1 MKSKKFFGV
10 ALLVI
15 MLITMSFMSLTAC
28 NSNKVTYDAGEY
40 GELVDLSADKPSV
53 KCKEG
58 YRFLG
63 WSEPVKEGNKTV
75 CKAQYEHIEYYLN
88 EVKDVYVFEQGRQD
102 GPYVISKITN
112 LQTNNETKQV
122 VDLRGEN
129 VNIEYFGNDSIKLDN
144 SPIMTDYNANGCCF
158 VAPTQPYE
166 FDVTAKVKIEDPI
179 YNIVANFELHF
190 VRNRIAAENISVSA
204 WSANGENVVSKDK
217 PCRIDVTVTP
227 DDTSFKECEYRIL
240 TISRDGYDL
249 DEELIKEIA
258 YFDHKYLEI
267 TDKAESGDLIYMQV
281 INKRDPQ
288 VKSDIIE
295 ICVY

>member
-1 MKSKKFFGV
+1 MKSKKVFGV

-15 MLITMSFMSLTAC
+15 MLLTMSFMTLTAC

-40 GELVDLSADKPSV
+40 GEVVDSSANEPSV

-63 WSEPVKEGNKTV
+63 WSEPIKEGNKTV

-102 GPYVISKITN
+102 GPYVISKVTN
-112 LQTNNETKQV
+112 LQTNNEKEQV
-122 VDLRGEN
+122 VDMRGEN
-129 VNIEYFGNDSIKLDN
+129 VNIEYFGNDSVKLDN
-144 SPIMTDYNANGCCF
+144 SPITTDYNANGCCF

-166 FDVTAKVKIEDPI
+166 FDVTAKVTIENPI

-190 VRNRIAAENISVSA
+190 VRNRIPAESILVDVWTKEGN
-204 WSANGENVVSKDK
+204 NVVSIGGL
-217 PCRIDVTVTP
+217 CQFNVTLNP
-227 DDTSFKECEYRIL
+227 DNTSYTECEYRIL

-249 DEELIKEIA
+249 DEELIKEVA
-258 YFDHKYLEI
+258 YFDHRYLEI
-267 TDKAESGDLIYMQV
+267 TDKAESGDLIYVQV

-295 ICVY
+295 ITVY

>member
-102 GPYVISKITN
+102 GPYVISKVTN
-112 LQTNNETKQV
+112 LQTNNEKKQV
-122 VDLRGEN
+122 VDLRSEN
-129 VNIEYFGNDSIKLDN
+129 VNVEYFGNDSIKLDN
-144 SPIMTDYNANGCCF
+144 SPITTDYNDNGSCF
-158 VAPTQPYE
+158 HAPTQPYE
-166 FDVTAKVKIEDPI
+166 FDVAAKVTIENPI

-204 WSANGENVVSKDK
+204 WSANGENIVSKDK

-267 TDKAESGDLIYMQV
+267 TDKAESGDLIYVQV

-295 ICVY
+295 ITVY

>member
-63 WSEPVKEGNKTV
+63 WSEPVKEGKESIY
-75 CKAQYEHIEYYLN
+75 KAQYEHIEYYLN

-122 VDLRGEN
+122 VDLRSEN

-144 SPIMTDYNANGCCF
+144 SPITTDYNVNGSCF
-158 VAPTQPYE
+158 HAPTQPYE
-166 FDVTAKVKIEDPI
+166 FDVAAKVTIENPI

-190 VRNRIAAENISVSA
+190 VRNRIPAESMSVEV
-204 WSANGENVVSKDK
+204 WTEEGNNVVSIGKF
-217 PCRIDVTVTP
+217 CQFIVTIEP
-227 DDTSFKECEYRIL
+227 ENTSYTDCEYRIL
-240 TISRDGYDL
+240 TISRDGYDI
-249 DEELIKEIA
+249 DNELIDEIA
-258 YFDHKYLEI
+258 YFKNERLNV
-267 TDKAESGDLIYMQV
+267 TDKAESGDLIYVQV

-295 ICVY
+295 ITVY

>member
-1 MKSKKFFGV
+1 MKSKKVFGI

-15 MLITMSFMSLTAC
+15 MLITMSFMTLTAC

-40 GELVDLSADKPSV
+40 GEVVDSSANEPSV

-63 WSEPVKEGNKTV
+63 WSEPVKEGKKSV

-88 EVKDVYVFEQGRQD
+88 EVKDVYVFEQGIQD
-102 GPYVISKITN
+102 GVSIISKVTN
-112 LQTNNETKQV
+112 LQTQKQTVETV
-122 VDLRGEN
+122 NLRSSAY
-129 VNIEYFGNDSIKLDN
+129 IEYFGNETIKPEDSPVKLSFSGD
-144 SPIMTDYNANGCCF
+144 CF
-158 VAPTQPYE
+158 WVNIQPYE
-166 FDVTAKVKIEDPI
+166 FDITAKVSIENSD
-179 YNIVANFELHF
+179 YNIIVNFELHF
-190 VRNRIAAENISVSA
+190 VRNRIAAESISVSA
-204 WSANGENVVSKDK
+204 WSANGKNVVSKDK
-217 PCRIDVTVTP
+217 PCRIDVTITP

-258 YFDHKYLEI
+258 YFDWDFLRI
-267 TDKAESGDLIYMQV
+267 TDKAESGDLIYIQV

-295 ICVY
+295 IYVY

>member
-1 MKSKKFFGV
+1 MKSKKVFGV

-28 NSNKVTYDAGEY
+28 NSNKVTYDAREY
-40 GELVDLSADKPSV
+40 GEVVDSSANEPSV

-75 CKAQYEHIEYYLN
+75 CKAQYEHIEYYLD
-88 EVKDVYVFEQGRQD
+88 EVKDVYIFEQGRQD

-112 LQTNNETKQV
+112 LQTKNETKQV
-122 VDLRGEN
+122 VDLRESA
-129 VNIEYFGNDSIKLDN
+129 NIEYFGNDSIKLDN
-144 SPIMTDYNANGCCF
+144 SPIMTDYNVNGCCF

-166 FDVTAKVKIEDPI
+166 FDVTAKVTIEDPI
-179 YNIVANFELHF
+179 YNIVTNFELHF
-190 VRNRIAAENISVSA
+190 VRNRIAAESMSVEV
-204 WSANGENVVSKDK
+204 WTEEGNNVVSIGKF
-217 PCRIDVTVTP
+217 CQFIVTINP
-227 DDTSFKECEYRIL
+227 DNTSYTECEYRL
-240 TISRDGYDL
+240 LSISRDGYDI
-249 DEELIKEIA
+249 DNELIDEIA
-258 YFDHKYLEI
+258 YFKNDRQNV
-267 TDKAESGDLIYMQV
+267 TDKAESGDLIYVQV

-295 ICVY
+295 IYVY

>member
-1 MKSKKFFGV
+1 MKSKKVFGV
-10 ALLVI
+10 ALLVL
-15 MLITMSFMSLTAC
+15 MLLTMSFMTLTAC

-40 GELVDLSADKPSV
+40 GEVVDSSEDKPSV

-75 CKAQYEHIEYYLN
+75 CKAEYEHIEYYLN
-88 EVKDVYVFEQGRQD
+88 EVKDVYVFEQGYQY
-102 GPYVISKITN
+102 GSYVISKVTN
-112 LQTNNETKQV
+112 LQTNKETQQV

-129 VNIEYFGNDSIKLDN
+129 VNIEYFGNDSVKLDN
-144 SPIMTDYNANGCCF
+144 SPITTNYKENVCCF
-158 VAPTQPYE
+158 VAPKQPYE
-166 FDVTAKVKIEDPI
+166 FDVTAKVTIKNPI

-190 VRNRIAAENISVSA
+190 VRNRIPAESISVLA
-204 WSANGENVVSKDK
+204 WSANGRNVVAKDK
-217 PCRIDVTVTP
+217 PCCIDVTITP
-227 DDTSFKECEYRIL
+227 DDASFKECEYRIL

-258 YFDHKYLEI
+258 YFDHRYLEV
-267 TDKAESGDLIYMQV
+267 TDKAESGDLIYLQV
-281 INKRDPQ
+281 INIRDPQ

>member
-1 MKSKKFFGV
+1 MSIEKKFHKLIQSHGREERDAILADIYARMPELAPKSKPAKKFAKRNMWFAIG
-10 ALLVI
+10 
-15 MLITMSFMSLTAC
+15 
-28 NSNKVTYDAGEY
+28 
-40 GELVDLSADKPSV
+40 
-53 KCKEG
+53 
-58 YRFLG
+58 
-63 WSEPVKEGNKTV
+63 
-75 CKAQYEHIEYYLN
+75 
-88 EVKDVYVFEQGRQD
+88 
-102 GPYVISKITN
+102 
-112 LQTNNETKQV
+112 NETKQV

-204 WSANGENVVSKDK
+204 WSANGKNVVSKDK

-258 YFDHKYLEI
+258 YFNNQYLEI
-267 TDKAESGDLIYMQV
+267 TDKAESGDLIYLQV

>member
-40 GELVDLSADKPSV
+40 GELVDLSANEPSV

-63 WSEPVKEGNKTV
+63 WSEPVKEGKESI

-88 EVKDVYVFEQGRQD
+88 EVKDVYIFEQGRQD

-112 LQTNNETKQV
+112 LQTKNETKQV
-122 VDLRGEN
+122 VDLRESA
-129 VNIEYFGNDSIKLDN
+129 NIEYFGNDSIKLDN
-144 SPIMTDYNANGCCF
+144 SPITTDYNANGCCF

-166 FDVTAKVKIEDPI
+166 FDVTAKVTIEDPR

-190 VRNRIAAENISVSA
+190 VRNRIAAESMSVEV
-204 WSANGENVVSKDK
+204 WTEEGNNVVSIGKF
-217 PCRIDVTVTP
+217 CQFIVTINP
-227 DDTSFKECEYRIL
+227 DNTSYTECEYRLLSIVEMGMIL
-240 TISRDGYDL
+240 
-249 DEELIKEIA
+249 
-258 YFDHKYLEI
+258 I
-267 TDKAESGDLIYMQV
+267 TNL
-281 INKRDPQ
+281 
-288 VKSDIIE
+288 
-295 ICVY
+295 